1 MKKETKEKDKKL
13 LKLLIVILAVSV
25 VILTAVIIL
34 FGFDIKIKVY
44 GDEIIT
50 LQYGESYEEPGVDAI
65 WYNSILGTKI
75 NADVT
80 IEDNIDL
87 KRVGS
92 YSVKYTARKLFYSD
106 SFVRTVRVVDTIP
119 PEIILN
125 HKENYFTLKGE
136 DYMEEGYTA
145 ADNYDGDITDKVER
159 YIKDNVV
166 YYSVKDSSGNEAM
179 VQRTILYNDM
189 VPPVLT
195 LTGSKEIT
203 IKAGSSYSEPGY
215 TAIDE
220 EDGNLTDKV
229 KVEGAVDI
237 YCSGV
242 YTIKYTVADKY
253 GNTSEDTRTVTV
265 EAIKQKDTIRPQGKI
280 IYLTFDD
287 GPGPYTE
294 KLLNV
299 LEKYNVKATFFTVNT
314 RSNYSSMLAKEAEA
328 GHTVAI
334 HSLTHNYAEIYK
346 NEAAYFADLRAM
358 SDIIEKRTGKKPML
372 LRFPGGSSNL
382 VSANYCRGIMSRL
395 TKAVTD
401 MGYKY
406 FDWNVDSGDA
416 SAAKND
422 KEVFQNVVRGVQK
435 YNISIVLQHDS
446 KEFSVNAV
454 EKIIV
459 WGISNGYT
467 FLPLDETSPEIHHPV
482 AN

>member
-229 KVEGAVDI
+229 KVEGEVDI

>member
-13 LKLLIVILAVSV
+13 LKLLIIILEVSV

-229 KVEGAVDI
+229 KVEGEVDI

-253 GNTSEDTRTVTV
+253 GNMSEDTRTVTV
-265 EAIKQKDTIRPQGKI
+265 EAIKQKNTIRPQGKI

>member
-253 GNTSEDTRTVTV
+253 GNMSEDTRTVTV
-265 EAIKQKDTIRPQGKI
+265 ETIKQKDTIRPQGKI

-299 LEKYNVKATFFTVNT
+299 LEKYNVKATFFTINT

>member
-13 LKLLIVILAVSV
+13 LKLLSVILAVSV

>member
-229 KVEGAVDI
+229 KVEGEVDI

-253 GNTSEDTRTVTV
+253 GNMSEDTRTVTV

>member
-1 MKKETKEKDKKL
+1 MKKETKEKNKKL
-13 LKLLIVILAVSV
+13 LKLLVGILMVSV
-25 VILTAVIIL
+25 VILTAVVIL
-34 FGFDIKIKVY
+34 FGFGIKIKVY
-44 GDEIIT
+44 GDETIT
-50 LQYGESYEEPGVDAI
+50 LQYGESYEEPGVDAV
-65 WYNSILGTKI
+65 WYNSILGTKSS
-75 NADVT
+75 AEVS
-80 IEDNIDL
+80 IEDNINFQ
-87 KRVGS
+87 RIGT
-92 YSVKYTARKLFYSD
+92 YAVKYTAKKLFYSD
-106 SFVRTVRVVDTIP
+106 SFVRTVKIVDTTP
-119 PEIILN
+119 PVIALS
-125 HKENYFTLKGE
+125 HKENYFTPKGE
-136 DYMEEGYTA
+136 EYKEEGYTA
-145 ADNYDGDITDKVER
+145 TDNYDGDITDKVKR
-159 YIKDNVV
+159 YIKDNTV
-166 YYSVKDSSGNEAM
+166 YYSVKDSSGNETVA
-179 VQRTILYNDM
+179 QRNILYNDM
-189 VPPVLT
+189 IPPVIT
-195 LTGSKEIT
+195 LTGPKEMI
-203 IKAGSSYSEPGY
+203 IKAGSKYNEPGY

-220 EDGNLTDKV
+220 EDGNLTGKV
-229 KVEGAVDI
+229 KVEGKVDI
-237 YCSGV
+237 YSSGV

-253 GNTSEDTRTVTV
+253 GNRSEETRTVTV
-265 EAIKQKDTIRPQGKI
+265 EAIKQKDTIKPEGKI

-314 RSNYSSMLAKEAEA
+314 RSNYSSMLTKEAKA

-346 NEAAYFADLRAM
+346 NEAAYFADLGAM
-358 SDIIEKRTGKKPML
+358 SDIIEQKTGKKPML

-382 VSANYCRGIMSRL
+382 VSANYCKGIMSRL
-395 TKAVTD
+395 TRAVTD

-416 SAAKND
+416 SGARND
-422 KEVFQNVVRGVQK
+422 KEVFENVIRGVRK

-467 FLPLDETSPEIHHPV
+467 FLPLDETSPEVHHPV

>member
-1 MKKETKEKDKKL
+1 MKKETKKKDKKL

-253 GNTSEDTRTVTV
+253 GNMSEDTRTVTV

-416 SAAKND
+416 STAKND

>member
-253 GNTSEDTRTVTV
+253 GNMSEDTRTVTV

>member
-1 MKKETKEKDKKL
+1 MKKETKKKDKKL
-13 LKLLIVILAVSV
+13 LKLLSVILAVSV

-253 GNTSEDTRTVTV
+253 GNMSEDTRTVTV

-422 KEVFQNVVRGVQK
+422 KEVFQNVIRGVQK